1 MNTGRHAFKNAQT
14 DLEVKLFPITGK
26 DNHSHI
32 IVRWVSKMEKKFYIH
47 DSPNAMEELY
57 AKIKYYNEIC
67 EDDRNWDN
75 QDEEPEDEISLLT

>member
-1 MNTGRHAFKNAQT
+1 MKFENHQS
-14 DLEVKLFPITGK
+14 DLDLKLVPISGQ
-26 DNHSHI
+26 DNHSY
-32 IVRWVSKMEKKFYIH
+32 VFCSWTNKMEKKIYIH
-47 DSPNAMEELY
+47 HSPKAVEELY

>member
-1 MNTGRHAFKNAQT
+1 MKFKNAQT
-14 DLEVKLFPITGK
+14 DLDIKLIPITGK
-26 DNHSHI
+26 DNHSHVTI
-32 IVRWVSKMEKKFYIH
+32 RWSSKMEKKFYIH
-47 DSPNAMEELY
+47 QSKNPIEDLY